1 MLRLSLLALLPLAVA
16 CGQARAPDVPD
27 GSSSGIVDPPVTAC
41 PTVGAGEQVGVLPGG
56 LLEASGLAASRA
68 FDGVLYSHN
77 DSGDTARVFALGLD
91 GSLRSVL
98 TVAGAAAVDWE
109 DLAIG
114 SFNGKP
120 TLYIGDIGDNARARK
135 DIVVYRA
142 PEPDDLPPQGILTGA
157 TAFHLVYPDGRARDA
172 EALMWDDRE
181 GVVVIVTKDF
191 GGHSEVFTA
200 RLTGESPEALQ
211 RIGELGFGQP
221 PLEGGNLV
229 TDGDLRRDGSAIV
242 LRTYGSA
249 YLWRRAAGQSL
260 ASAFAGAPC
269 PLRTVNEKQGEAIAF
284 TADGRGY
291 FTTSE
296 GAAAPLTRFLLQ

>member
-1 MLRLSLLALLPLAVA
+1 MPHRSSLSLLALGLA

-27 GSSSGIVDPPVTAC
+27 VAAGGSADAC
-41 PTVGAGEQVGVLPGG
+41 PTASAGEQVGVLPAG
-56 LLEASGLAASRA
+56 LVEASGLAASRA
-68 FDGVLYSHN
+68 FEGVLYSHN
-77 DSGDTARVFALGLD
+77 DSGDSARVFALGVD

-98 TVAGAAAVDWE
+98 SVTGATAIDWE
-109 DLAIG
+109 DLAVG
-114 SFNGKP
+114 SFAGKP
-120 TLYIGDIGDNARARK
+120 ALYIGDIGDNARARK
-135 DIVVYRA
+135 DVVVYRA
-142 PEPDDLPPQGILTGA
+142 PEPAALPAQGALDGVA
-157 TAFHLVYPDGRARDA
+157 AFHLVYPDGRPRDA
-172 EALMWDDRE
+172 ETLMWDDRE
-181 GVVVIVTKDF
+181 EVVVIVTKDF

-200 RLTGESPEALQ
+200 RLTGESPETLQ
-211 RIGELGFGQP
+211 RIGELDFGQP

-242 LRTYGSA
+242 IRTYGSA

-269 PLRTVNEKQGEAIAF
+269 PLRTVSEKQGEAIAF

-296 GAAAPLTRFLLQ
+296 GGAAPLVRFSLQ